1 MTKICIICEKEKEFS
16 EFHKSNRIK
25 DGFKN
30 ECKIC
35 IKLYRENNIDKYKA
49 LEKKYRD
56 NNKEIR
62 NINFVKSAL
71 EVGYQLPNWRFFI

>member
-1 MTKICIICEKEKEFS
+1 MTKICKKCGEEKEFS

-35 IKLYRENNIDKYKA
+35 K
-49 LEKKYRD
+49 
-56 NNKEIR
+56 
-62 NINFVKSAL
+62 
-71 EVGYQLPNWRFFI
+71 